1 MLRLPFWIAGR
12 LWEVVEQSLCV
23 VKSATSG
30 TWGTQ
35 WLYTADSVND
45 RNGISALERRA
56 DALGV
61 ISGGRAWGVVDA

>member
-1 MLRLPFWIAGR
+1 VLQLPFRVASR
-12 LWEVVEQSLCV
+12 FWEVVEKSSCV
-23 VKSATSG
+23 VKSTTSG

-35 WLYTADSVND
+35 WLYTVDSVNE